1 VVMGKGMILLAIC
14 LLSGCSALTGPDVE
28 RSLRDCL
35 LHGGSASYV
44 TQGDY
49 KKFECKRG

>member
-1 VVMGKGMILLAIC
+1 MGTRGVILLAIC
-14 LLSGCSALTGPDVE
+14 LLSGCSALSSGPDVE

-49 KKFECKRG
+49 KRFECKR